1 MKPSLFLSS
10 VIRPGLEVLADAT
23 ALPVQSQEAEVLLLA
38 IATQE
43 SALRARWQ
51 NNVVN
56 TTLARGYW
64 QFEKAGGLA
73 GVLGHRR
80 TAEPLRSAC
89 AALTLP
95 VDLDSL
101 WVALPYNDS
110 LQVVLARLLLWSD
123 AQPLPRIGA
132 KDAAWDCY
140 IRNWRPGKPS
150 RLRWDAA
157 YDGAVEVARDGT
169 RLDVSEPTDPI
180 TILDHVSTSLTALR
194 RMIRP

>member
-10 VIRPGLEVLADAT
+10 VIRPGLDILADAT
-23 ALPVQSQEAEVLLLA
+23 ALPVQSAEAEVLLLA

-43 SALRARWQ
+43 SALRHRTQ
-51 NNVVN
+51 VGGP
-56 TTLARGYW
+56 ARGFF
-64 QFEKAGGLA
+64 QFEKMGGLA
-73 GVLGHRR
+73 GVIQHRR
-80 TAEPLRSAC
+80 TAEPLRAAC

-95 VDLDSL
+95 ADLDSL
-101 WVALPYNDS
+101 WTALPWCDP

-123 AQPLPRIGA
+123 AQPLPRIGD
-132 KDAAWDCY
+132 KDSGWETY

-169 RLDVSEPTDPI
+169 RLDVTEPTDPV
-180 TILDHVSTSLTALR
+180 TILDHVTTSLTALR
-194 RMIRP
+194 RMLRP

>member
-10 VIRPGLEVLADAT
+10 VIRPGLDILADAT
-23 ALPVQSQEAEVLLLA
+23 ALPVRSPEAEVLLLA

-51 NNVVN
+51 GGVVE
-56 TTLARGYW
+56 TTLARGYF
-64 QFEKAGGLA
+64 QFEKKGGLA

-95 VDLDSL
+95 ADLDSL
-101 WVALPYNDS
+101 WAALPYCDS

-123 AQPLPRIGA
+123 SAPLPRIGD
-132 KDAAWDCY
+132 KDSAWETY

-157 YDGAVEVARDGT
+157 YDGAAEVARDGT
-169 RLDVSEPTDPI
+169 RLDVTEPTDPV
-180 TILDHVSTSLTALR
+180 TILDHVTTSLTALR
-194 RMIRP
+194 RMLRP